1 MKILQIDILTYGS
14 LAQVR
19 LDLRRDQGVSVLS
32 GQIERLEQILSFI
45 AFTFYGH
52 CEDCLASNYLPRI
65 ENSIQTKAIGGS
77 ISFLH
82 NDTEYL
88 LERLTTVAGENDKI
102 KLLNETSGADLSADC
117 SPQPGLDLFSLS
129 RDEFVF
135 ALSLAPVPPPEHFTS
150 WSEQIELILREKLAA
165 LRDHNSTQGKVAML
179 SEQSEQLKQL
189 IEVAKNSDK
198 NQAELIDKIFQHKQ
212 SIKQRE
218 EQLQEVLPRVHQLEL
233 LEDKARYENL
243 LLLRSELAAAESE
256 AYSLTREAQ
265 EKNLPSAIELTS
277 YEDFYNDWHQKAK
290 NLNVMRM
297 QLITVNEEVKE
308 CYQRG
313 NELKN
318 QLDQAED
325 RESNLLRQLAGEKHK
340 FELIRNEY
348 TGSGKRYA
356 GNFRLL
362 LLLGLAAV
370 AGLIL
375 ILADSIIG
383 GAILLG
389 GAFVALLLLIS
400 HTARSK
406 ATGATALGKA
416 RSNIDKV
423 QSRLSEHKREKNSL
437 MWRLEEEIA
446 AYQKARATEE
456 RLLAEVS
463 KGETA
468 TNHAGYELVTSLSR
482 YVRIQ
487 YPEEAAR
494 ALREL
499 RERVTDSAPVDARVS
514 QILSQISVLKAG
526 RTDEEI
532 EREYEYA
539 TEQLFGS
546 ALTGQ
551 ETAGLPSVATSR
563 YNPDALANAKAVK
576 LRLELEIDQ
585 SRKKY
590 QELSEELVNNFS
602 PVNLADLYRQKK
614 QMDLD
619 KAEIKEQEAAL
630 EIALEYL
637 EEAKPYRVNYYRQL
651 TEMSNLF
658 SEQVLDR
665 KEPLLDKRLTGAL
678 ALRFCTSGAEKMP
691 LFVPS
696 ALSNGE
702 LCALPERIKA
712 VCEGELQLIILQ
724 QKGQDLPGNW
734 KLKIKP
740 QTV

>member
-19 LDLRRDQGVSVLS
+19 LDLRGDQDISVLS
-32 GQIERLEQILSFI
+32 GQAERLEQILSFI
-45 AFTFYGH
+45 VFTFYGH

-82 NDTEYL
+82 NGTEYL

-265 EKNLPSAIELTS
+265 EKNLPYAIELTS

-348 TGSGKRYA
+348 TRSGKKYA
-356 GNFRLL
+356 GDFRLL

-383 GAILLG
+383 GSILLG
-389 GAFVALLLLIS
+389 GAFVAVLLLIS
-400 HTARSK
+400 YTARSK

-416 RSNIDKV
+416 RSNIDRV
-423 QSRLSEHKREKNSL
+423 QNRLSEHKREKNSL

-446 AYQKARATEE
+446 AYQKARATED

-551 ETAGLPSVATSR
+551 ETTGVPSVATSR
-563 YNPDALANAKAVK
+563 YNLDALANAKAVK

-619 KAEIKEQEAAL
+619 RAEIKEQEAAL

-637 EEAKPYRVNYYRQL
+637 EEAEPYRVNYYRQL

-665 KEPLLDKRLTGAL
+665 KEPLLDRRLTGAL

-691 LFVPS
+691 LFVPA

-702 LCALPERIKA
+702 LCALPERIQA
-712 VCEGELQLIILQ
+712 VCEEELQLIILQ
-724 QKGQDLPGNW
+724 QKGQELPRNW

>member
-1 MKILQIDILTYGS
+1 MKILQIDILTYGG
-14 LAQVR
+14 LEQVR
-19 LDLRRDQGVSVLS
+19 LNLKGDPDISVWT
-32 GQIERLEQILSFI
+32 GQADRLEQVLSFI
-45 AFTFYGH
+45 AFAFYGYSDEGLVSH
-52 CEDCLASNYLPRI
+52 YLPRVGK
-65 ENSIQTKAIGGS
+65 SVQAKATGGS

-82 NDTEYL
+82 NGEEYL
-88 LERLTTVAGENDKI
+88 LERLTTAAGESDKI
-102 KLLNETSGADLSADC
+102 KLLNETNGADLSADC
-117 SPQPGLDLFSLS
+117 SAQPGQDLFSLS

-150 WSEQIELILREKLAA
+150 RSEQIELILREKLAA
-165 LRDHNSTQGKVAML
+165 LHEPNSAQSQAARL

-189 IEVAKNSDK
+189 IGIAKNSDK
-198 NQAELIDKIFQHKQ
+198 NQAELIDKIYQHKQ
-212 SIKQRE
+212 GIKQRE
-218 EQLQEVLPRVHQLEL
+218 EQLLEIIPRVHQLEL

-265 EKNLPSAIELTS
+265 EKNLPSAIELTA
-277 YEDFYNDWHQKAK
+277 YEDFYVDWNQKAK
-290 NLNVMRM
+290 NLNATRM
-297 QLITVNEEVKE
+297 QLITVSEEVKE

-318 QLDQAED
+318 QLDQAEE
-325 RESNLLRQLAGEKHK
+325 RESNLLGQLAGEQNN
-340 FELIRNEY
+340 FERIRNDY
-348 TGSGKRYA
+348 AGSGKSHA
-356 GNFRLL
+356 GNLRLL

-375 ILADSIIG
+375 VLADSMIG
-383 GAILLG
+383 GSILLG
-389 GAFVALLLLIS
+389 GAFVATLLVVLFAARRKTAGAAALDK
-400 HTARSK
+400 ARSK
-406 ATGATALGKA
+406 VD
-416 RSNIDKV
+416 RV

-437 MWRLEEEIA
+437 LWRLDEEIT
-446 AYQKARATEE
+446 AYQKARAAED

-463 KGETA
+463 RGETA

-514 QILSQISVLKAG
+514 QILGQIAALKAG

-551 ETAGLPSVATSR
+551 DTKGLPSVATSR

-590 QELSEELVNNFS
+590 QELSAELVSSFS
-602 PVNLADLYRQKK
+602 ALNLADLYRQK
-614 QMDLD
+614 QQLDLD
-619 KAEIKEQEAAL
+619 RAEIKEQAIAI

-637 EEAKPYRVNYYRQL
+637 EEAEPYRVNFYRQL

-658 SEQVLDR
+658 SAQILDA
-665 KEPLLDKRLTGAL
+665 KEPLLDRRLTGAL
-678 ALRFCTSGAEKMP
+678 ALRFCTTGAEKMP
-691 LFVPS
+691 LFVP
-696 ALSNGE
+696 AAVSNGE
-702 LCALPERIKA
+702 LCALPERVQT
-712 VCEGELQLIILQ
+712 VCDGSLQLIILQ
-724 QKGQDLPGNW
+724 QKGQDLPGKW
-734 KLKIKP
+734 EL
-740 QTV
+740 TVRPHTV

>member
-1 MKILQIDILTYGS
+1 
-14 LAQVR
+14 
-19 LDLRRDQGVSVLS
+19 
-32 GQIERLEQILSFI
+32 
-45 AFTFYGH
+45 
-52 CEDCLASNYLPRI
+52 
-65 ENSIQTKAIGGS
+65 
-77 ISFLH
+77 
-82 NDTEYL
+82 
-88 LERLTTVAGENDKI
+88 
-102 KLLNETSGADLSADC
+102 
-117 SPQPGLDLFSLS
+117 
-129 RDEFVF
+129 
-135 ALSLAPVPPPEHFTS
+135 
-150 WSEQIELILREKLAA
+150 
-165 LRDHNSTQGKVAML
+165 
-179 SEQSEQLKQL
+179 
-189 IEVAKNSDK
+189 
-198 NQAELIDKIFQHKQ
+198 
-212 SIKQRE
+212 
-218 EQLQEVLPRVHQLEL
+218 
-233 LEDKARYENL
+233 
-243 LLLRSELAAAESE
+243 
-256 AYSLTREAQ
+256 
-265 EKNLPSAIELTS
+265 
-277 YEDFYNDWHQKAK
+277 
-290 NLNVMRM
+290 
-297 QLITVNEEVKE
+297 
-308 CYQRG
+308 
-313 NELKN
+313 
-318 QLDQAED
+318 
-325 RESNLLRQLAGEKHK
+325 
-340 FELIRNEY
+340 
-348 TGSGKRYA
+348 
-356 GNFRLL
+356 
-362 LLLGLAAV
+362 
-370 AGLIL
+370 
-375 ILADSIIG
+375 
-383 GAILLG
+383 
-389 GAFVALLLLIS
+389 
-400 HTARSK
+400 
-406 ATGATALGKA
+406 
-416 RSNIDKV
+416 
-423 QSRLSEHKREKNSL
+423 

-446 AYQKARATEE
+446 AYQKARATED

-514 QILSQISVLKAG
+514 QILSQISVLKC

-551 ETAGLPSVATSR
+551 ETTGVPSVATSR
-563 YNPDALANAKAVK
+563 YNLDALANAKAVK

-619 KAEIKEQEAAL
+619 RAEIKEQEAAL

-637 EEAKPYRVNYYRQL
+637 EEAEPYRVNYYRQL

-665 KEPLLDKRLTGAL
+665 KEPLLDRRLTGAL

-691 LFVPS
+691 LFVPA

-702 LCALPERIKA
+702 LCALPERIQA
-712 VCEGELQLIILQ
+712 VCEEELQLIILQ
-724 QKGQDLPGNW
+724 QKGQELPRNW